1 MVVYPDGVW
10 YRLRYP
16 GSPGKR
22 LNQEHKIRQYGGGI
36 CIFDPTCALK
46 LAFKPERT
54 STGYETAVS
63 RIKALGWFLDKPIEP
78 PIPTCER
85 KRLLFNQCFPPA
97 TYKAIYNSAL

>member
-36 CIFDPTCALK
+36 CIFDPTYALK
-46 LAFKPERT
+46 LPLIRSEHP
-54 STGYETAVS
+54 
-63 RIKALGWFLDKPIEP
+63 LDMK
-78 PIPTCER
+78 
-85 KRLLFNQCFPPA
+85 QQ
-97 TYKAIYNSAL
+97 SA